1 MTRTVRAPNRSPMS
15 STSDASIALYDR
27 ELEVATVAARAA
39 GEVILA
45 LYGRAA
51 VSEKP
56 DGSVVTEADYASDA
70 AIRAALSSAFP
81 GDALLTEEGADDA
94 ARLAGGRCWIVDPI
108 DGTAQFVART
118 GDFDVFIALVVHGAP
133 AAALSYQ
140 PTTGLLLSAVA
151 GSGAWIER
159 PGEERRPLR
168 LSLAGGRPVIA
179 TKGWLG
185 APDNLPRLQRAA
197 ARLGSARVV
206 EATRSLCARALLP
219 GEGSVDAIAGVP
231 AGRRLGAWEW
241 DIAAV
246 DLIVREAGG
255 AATDLAGNPLRYNR
269 PTPRLEDGLLISRSP
284 VLHEQLLSALAQEP

>member
-1 MTRTVRAPNRSPMS
+1 MS
-15 STSDASIALYDR
+15 SASDASMARYAR
-27 ELEVATVAARAA
+27 ELEVATAASRAA

-56 DGSVVTEADYASDA
+56 DGSVVTEADHASDA

-94 ARLAGGRCWIVDPI
+94 ARLARDRCWIVDPI

-118 GDFDVFIALVVHGAP
+118 GDFDVFIALVVRGAP
-133 AAALSYQ
+133 VVALSYQ

-159 PGEERRPLR
+159 PGQERRPLR
-168 LSLAGGRPVIA
+168 LSLGGGRPVIA

-185 APDNLPRLQRAA
+185 APDNLPRLQRVAP
-197 ARLGSARVV
+197 RLGAAHVV

-219 GEGSVDAIAGVP
+219 GKGSIDAIAGVP

-269 PTPRLEDGLLISRSP
+269 PTPRLDDGLLISRSP
-284 VLHEQLLSALAQEP
+284 VLHEQLLSTLAQEP